1 MSTQS
6 WLIALG
12 MVLVLEGIGPML
24 LPEQWRKMVTEMS
37 RQPDQL
43 LRRLGG
49 VLVTIGGV
57 ILYIF
62 SR

>member
-1 MSTQS
+1 MSIQT

-12 MVLVLEGIGPML
+12 MVLVLEGIGPMM
-24 LPEQWRKMVTEMS
+24 LPKQWRSMVTEMS
-37 RQPDQL
+37 RQPDHL